1 MSTHTELESA
11 APRVQPRT
19 PARSWRQWV
28 ATLAPVW
35 TLIAMIIFFALASP
49 SFWRGQ
55 NLTNIFVQISTLA
68 IFGTGMTFVLLTGEI
83 DLSIAAIASLS
94 GMIAA
99 YLFSSLDVQ
108 EPIPL
113 LAGLGVATLLGF
125 LSGVASTRF
134 RIPTFMATLA
144 MSYIAGGLNTF
155 VSKGRTIS
163 DLPEISRFLG
173 SGRLP
178 ATPLAVENVPVL
190 GTVQFEIRV
199 IVIVAAISLLIG
211 HVILRYTRFGRYV
224 YMTGASKPAARLVG
238 VNTNMVLVVTLTF
251 CGFMAGLAGIV
262 STGRLGSALPDVVP
276 SYLIDT
282 IGAVVLGGTS
292 LTGGRGGIP
301 QTIIGLLIYGTL
313 RNGLDSMPQID
324 IYLKEFITGVVLLAA
339 LIVNL
344 VFSGRA
350 PRDKVG

>member
-1 MSTHTELESA
+1 MSTQTEIESPA
-11 APRVQPRT
+11 RRAQPQAS
-19 PARSWRQWV
+19 PRSWRQWIS
-28 ATLAPVW
+28 TLAPVW
-35 TLIAMIIFFALASP
+35 TLLALIIVFALASP
-49 SFWRGQ
+49 TFFRGP
-55 NLTNIFVQISTLA
+55 NLNNILVQISTLA

-83 DLSIAAIASLS
+83 DLSIAAIAGLS

-99 YLFSSLDVQ
+99 YLFANLRVE

-125 LSGVASTRF
+125 LSGIASTRF

-144 MSYIAGGLNTF
+144 MSYIAGGLNTY

-163 DLPEISRFLG
+163 NLPQISKTLG
-173 SGRLP
+173 SGRIPIVFENLP
-178 ATPLAVENVPVL
+178 VV
-190 GTVQFEIRV
+190 GTVQIEIRV
-199 IVIVAAISLLIG
+199 IIIVAAVSLLVG
-211 HVILRYTRFGRYV
+211 YLVLRYTRFGRYV

-238 VNTNMVLVVTLTF
+238 VNTNMILVTTLTIS
-251 CGFMAGLAGIV
+251 GFMSGLAGIV
-262 STGRLGSALPDVVP
+262 SMGRLGSAYPDVIP

-282 IGAVVLGGTS
+282 IATVVLGGTA

-301 QTIIGLLIYGTL
+301 QTVIGLLIYGTL
-313 RNGLDSMPQID
+313 RNGLDNIPAID
-324 IYLKEFITGVVLLAA
+324 PLLKDFIVGVVLLAA
-339 LIVNL
+339 LVVNL